1 MHLPEPHFLAPVA
14 MVRPQETALVPTVSG
29 QLERSS
35 SKAEAIRRG
44 DLKISGPI
52 PLTEEE
58 EQDLA
63 KRNTDPTPQRTD
75 STSTRNLL
83 HKKSINAGS
92 HNTDPVETTSELQES
107 PPGLRHKRS
116 STGIRDLSEMQRH
129 SSLDLL
135 ASHNSPSPF
144 ASASDSSAKMTPKKK
159 RSSGLRNVFRKIFG
173 RRSKEEVKRDSAQ
186 KHGYHHS
193 DPGTLITPAHVKSK
207 ENVGTNSSSAA
218 EQRISGLPVHE
229 PEPINPVGQH
239 LPFPMNVNAPEE
251 RSPPHDYPAFKSP
264 PKLHRRRATLPSVVL
279 SGAEVATSAIR
290 SGSGTRVMPWDE
302 QGQTELI
309 QSPEIGVALSS
320 PTHSKRRSRS
330 AGTLRESSK
339 RPDSLPRRRSAE
351 IRYWR
356 TSGMDRSASVY
367 STSTPRPQEDEDGTK
382 DTKEEV
388 SEPMVTK
395 LAEPTTDDGPL
406 DIPLPIQAFNFGALK
421 SEFEASEDEI
431 EEAIDSPPTLEERI
445 QRVEC
450 GMQVLEQSLHRLT
463 GRSHRQTIILENAPK
478 GHRSRQHSNSTARDE
493 YSRQSSK
500 SSTHDLGIKEEP
512 SGPPSPSLPPA
523 FLTSPSSAGSANIH
537 ITPFPPIATSA
548 SPQPHDTTPQAAQSS
563 TTPLTNPTE
572 QFAAVYI
579 ILRHERAARKAL
591 DKQVLALQREVA
603 DLRSLALKLSESAY
617 PTLSPD
623 AVLGSSESARTL
635 RAYRGPERG
644 VGFESEEEGRLRGRV
659 RERITSRFSRSDSE
673 GGDGDGD
680 GDEGEEDDGTRV
692 GEEADEKKAD
702 ETGRSSSAEVA
713 SPELWATPREEVA
726 GYGFFRRS
734 GVVGGKEGD
743 MI

>member
-1 MHLPEPHFLAPVA
+1 MRLPEPHFPAPVA

-52 PLTEEE
+52 PLTGEE

-63 KRNTDPTPQRTD
+63 KRNTDAIPQRTD

-83 HKKSINAGS
+83 HKESINARS
-92 HNTDPVETTSELQES
+92 HNADPVETTSELQES
-107 PPGLRHKRS
+107 HPGLRHKRS
-116 STGIRDLSEMQRH
+116 STGIRDLSEIQRH
-129 SSLDLL
+129 TSLDLL

-144 ASASDSSAKMTPKKK
+144 ASASDNSAKMTPKKK
-159 RSSGLRNVFRKIFG
+159 RRSGLRNVFRKIFG
-173 RRSKEEVKRDSAQ
+173 KRSKEEVKRDSAQ

-193 DPGTLITPAHVKSK
+193 DPGTLITPTHAKSK

-229 PEPINPVGQH
+229 PKPINLVGQH

-251 RSPPHDYPAFKSP
+251 GSPPHDYLTFKSP

-279 SGAEVATSAIR
+279 SGAEVATSAIW

-302 QGQTELI
+302 QGQTESI
-309 QSPEIGVALSS
+309 QFPEIGVALSS

-330 AGTLRESSK
+330 AGALRESSK

-395 LAEPTTDDGPL
+395 LAEPTTNDGPL
-406 DIPLPIQAFNFGALK
+406 DIPLPTQAFNFGALK

-445 QRVEC
+445 QRVER

-478 GHRSRQHSNSTARDE
+478 GRRSRQHSNSTARDE

-500 SSTHDLGIKEEP
+500 SSIHDLGIKEEP
-512 SGPPSPSLPPA
+512 SGPPSPSLPLA
-523 FLTSPSSAGSANIH
+523 FLTSPSSAGSANVH
-537 ITPFPPIATSA
+537 ITPFPQIATSA
-548 SPQPHDTTPQAAQSS
+548 SPQLHDTTPQAAQSS
-563 TTPLTNPTE
+563 TTLSTNPTE

-603 DLRSLALKLSESAY
+603 DLRSLALKLSASAY
-617 PTLSPD
+617 PTPSPD
-623 AVLGSSESARTL
+623 AVLGSSESARTP

-644 VGFESEEEGRLRGRV
+644 VGFESEEGGLRGRV

-673 GGDGDGD
+673 GVDGDGE
-680 GDEGEEDDGTRV
+680 GDEGDDGTRV
-692 GEEADEKKAD
+692 GEEVEEKAD